1 MSRGQTLGSMV
12 FNKPQLIAL
21 DALQP
26 IVNYLS
32 NPDKSN
38 TLRQSTEDKEDV
50 ELKLE
55 NFDSENLYQRA
66 KLKNLGIN
74 PDTMVG
80 TLDVSGSLMYRKGS
94 MGADCTE
101 LTSYEGLKRQTENMI
116 NEGVKSIV
124 LMVDSGGGM
133 AFGMAS
139 AANYISK
146 ITKQAGVKTTAYVDG
161 VGYSAAYGLSVLA
174 DEIVLNP
181 QSSVG
186 SVGVV
191 VALYN
196 DSKMLEN
203 AGVSRQ
209 FVFAGENKIPFDN
222 NTGEFTESF
231 ISDLQK
237 SVNKTYTMFTR
248 HVANHRGL
256 SEQAVI
262 DTQAATF
269 DAEEAL
275 ELGLADKVMEL
286 EDFELEYGL
295 KSINNKTNSSSL
307 NGIYELSGDL
317 HSTSEGNMPDKKA
330 LKSDESLSD
339 THEIQPEAGL
349 KDMAQDNMQ
358 LAELTKQHTEL
369 SNKYDEV
376 QKQLAEYKELNEQ
389 LNAEIIQKELEA
401 RTVERT
407 AKLEEALGKDN
418 EGIAT
423 MLANTESLSAEQF
436 EGVVSMLAKSQEA
449 KAEQLAEHGG
459 EGDTSEINLNL
470 SQQIAQRAKQKMNA
484 RKA

>member
-1 MSRGQTLGSMV
+1 MARGQTLGSMV

-32 NPDKSN
+32 NPEKSHV
-38 TLRQSTEDKEDV
+38 LRQSTEEKQEV

-55 NFDSENLYQRA
+55 NYDSEYLYQRA
-66 KLKNLGIN
+66 KLKSIGIN

-101 LTSYEGLKRQTENMI
+101 LTSYEGLKRQTEDMI
-116 NEGVKSIV
+116 SEGVKSIV

-161 VGYSAAYGLSVLA
+161 SGYSAAYGLSVLA
-174 DEIVLNP
+174 DEVVLNP

-222 NTGEFTESF
+222 KTGEFTESF

-248 HVANHRGL
+248 HVATHRGM

-275 ELGLADKVMEL
+275 ELGLADKIMEL

-295 KSINNKTNSSSL
+295 KVSSKSSNSSSSSSVM
-307 NGIYELSGDL
+307 YELSGDNK
-317 HSTSEGNMPDKKA
+317 STSEGNMPDKKVT
-330 LKSDESLSD
+330 DELLSN
-339 THEIQPEAGL
+339 THENKPEGNVNMEQLTQLTEQNTQMSAQL
-349 KDMAQDNMQ
+349 TDMG
-358 LAELTKQHTEL
+358 KEL
-369 SNKYDEV
+369 SN
-376 QKQLAEYKELNEQ
+376 YKEQVEKLTSELQSKEMAYRNEQ
-389 LNAEIIQKELEA
+389 RKASLEA
-401 RTVERT
+401 
-407 AKLEEALGKDN
+407 ALGKDN
-418 EGIAT
+418 EEVAE
-423 MLANTESLSAEQF
+423 MLASTESLSDEHF
-436 EGVVSMLAKSQEA
+436 NKVVSTLAATQVNVQENLEE
-449 KAEQLAEHGG
+449 KGGEGQDSDVKLGLSEQLAKR
-459 EGDTSEINLNL
+459 
-470 SQQIAQRAKQKMNA
+470 AQEMNA
-484 RKA
+484 RKAH

>member
-1 MSRGQTLGSMV
+1 MARGQTLGSMV

-32 NPDKSN
+32 NPDKSHA
-38 TLRQSTEDKEDV
+38 LRQSTEEKQEV

-55 NFDSENLYQRA
+55 NYDSEYLYQRA
-66 KLKNLGIN
+66 KLKSIGIN

-101 LTSYEGLKRQTENMI
+101 LTSYEGLKRQTEDMI
-116 NEGVKSIV
+116 SEGVKSIV

-161 VGYSAAYGLSVLA
+161 SGYSAAYGLSVLA

-222 NTGEFTESF
+222 KTGEFTDSF

-248 HVANHRGL
+248 HVATHRGM

-275 ELGLADKVMEL
+275 ELGLADKIMEL

-295 KSINNKTNSSSL
+295 KVSGKSSSSSSVM
-307 NGIYELSGDL
+307 YELSGDNK
-317 HSTSEGNMPDKKA
+317 STSEGNMPDKKVT
-330 LKSDESLSD
+330 DELLSN
-339 THEIQPEAGL
+339 THENKPEGNVNMEQLTQLTEQNTQLSAQL
-349 KDMAQDNMQ
+349 TDMG
-358 LAELTKQHTEL
+358 KEL
-369 SNKYDEV
+369 SN
-376 QKQLAEYKELNEQ
+376 YKEQVEKLTSELQSKEMAYRNEQ
-389 LNAEIIQKELEA
+389 RKVSLEA
-401 RTVERT
+401 
-407 AKLEEALGKDN
+407 ALGKDN
-418 EGIAT
+418 EEVAE
-423 MLANTESLSAEQF
+423 MLASTESLSDEHF
-436 EGVVSMLAKSQEA
+436 NKVVSTLAASQVNTQE
-449 KAEQLAEHGG
+449 KLEEKGG
-459 EGDTSEINLNL
+459 EGQDSDVKL
-470 SQQIAQRAKQKMNA
+470 SMADKLAKRAQEMNA
-484 RKA
+484 RKAH

>member
-1 MSRGQTLGSMV
+1 MARGQTLGSMV

-32 NPDKSN
+32 NPEKSHV
-38 TLRQSTEDKEDV
+38 LRQSTEEKQEV

-55 NFDSENLYQRA
+55 NYDSEYLYQRA
-66 KLKNLGIN
+66 KLKSIGIN

-101 LTSYEGLKRQTENMI
+101 LTSYEGLKRQTEDMI
-116 NEGVKSIV
+116 SEGVKSIV

-161 VGYSAAYGLSVLA
+161 SGYSAAYGLSVLA
-174 DEIVLNP
+174 DEVVLNP

-222 NTGEFTESF
+222 KTGEFTESF

-248 HVANHRGL
+248 HVATHRGM

-275 ELGLADKVMEL
+275 ELGLADKIMEL

-295 KSINNKTNSSSL
+295 KVSSKSSNSSSSSSVM
-307 NGIYELSGDL
+307 YELSGDNK
-317 HSTSEGNMPDKKA
+317 STSEGNMPDKKVT
-330 LKSDESLSD
+330 DELLSN
-339 THEIQPEAGL
+339 THENKPEGNVNMEQLTQLTEQNTQLSAQL
-349 KDMAQDNMQ
+349 TDMG
-358 LAELTKQHTEL
+358 KEL
-369 SNKYDEV
+369 SN
-376 QKQLAEYKELNEQ
+376 YKEQVEKLTSELQSKEMAYRNEQ
-389 LNAEIIQKELEA
+389 RKASLEA
-401 RTVERT
+401 
-407 AKLEEALGKDN
+407 ALGKDN
-418 EGIAT
+418 EEVAE
-423 MLANTESLSAEQF
+423 MLASTESLSDEHF
-436 EGVVSMLAKSQEA
+436 NKVVSTLAATQVNVQENLEE
-449 KAEQLAEHGG
+449 KGGEGQDSDVKLGLSEQLAKR
-459 EGDTSEINLNL
+459 
-470 SQQIAQRAKQKMNA
+470 AQEMNA
-484 RKA
+484 RKAH